1 MPRFTVI
8 VERDEDGMLV
18 ARVPSLRGCHTFPNT
33 QDQLQTRVCEV
44 IQK

>member
-1 MPRFTVI
+1 MARFTVI
-8 VERDEDGMLV
+8 VERDEDGILV
-18 ARVPSLRGCHTFPNT
+18 ARMPSLKGCHTFANT